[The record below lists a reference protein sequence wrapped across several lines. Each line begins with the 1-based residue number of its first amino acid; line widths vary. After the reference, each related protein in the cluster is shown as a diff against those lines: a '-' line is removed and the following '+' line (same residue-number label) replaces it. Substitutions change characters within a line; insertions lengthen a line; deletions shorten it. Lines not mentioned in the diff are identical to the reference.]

1 MRAGFEEAMITA
13 GSTEDVRKTI
23 MSILLREPDADAD
36 ISDCPSYMHRLHAAR
51 QGLLFLF
58 LSRTCHEKIH
68 NKWYILG
75 ISTKYDL
82 SDSVRVQS
90 FSKLLSTIFR
100 INLSGIR
107 VVLNVFPTR

>member
-1 MRAGFEEAMITA
+1 MITA

-36 ISDCPSYMHRLHAAR
+36 ARCLLCISDCPSYMHRLHAAR